1 MNKKEL
7 LGKRVKELR
16 KAKGLTQEKLSEQ
29 LNIDPK
35 QLSRIEVGKSFPS
48 FDTLENLSRVLEVEM
63 KELFEFEHHI
73 KSPLEMR
80 KEIEKLINEADDEK
94 IVLLLNL
101 IRAAVEK

>member
-7 LGKRVKELR
+7 LGIRVKELR

-48 FDTLENLSRVLEVEM
+48 FDTLENITRVLEVEM
-63 KELFEFEHHI
+63 KELFEFERHL
-73 KSPLEMR
+73 KSPQEMR
-80 KEIEKLINEADDEK
+80 AEIEKLINKADDEK
-94 IVLLLNL
+94 LVLLLNL